1 LLDFGRKLQL
11 RAGLSPG
18 QINSALQSEAKATGL
33 PITWNY
39 EDVRNKFAL
48 TQEQKSLDASNLMEF
63 LVERKLGQVPRVIYL
78 NMQLASRLSMVCG
91 VVDDEHGHAQLG
103 CTCIYYI
110 IICLITM
117 SCHPT
122 LHALVTCT

>member
-1 LLDFGRKLQL
+1 LLDFGGKLQL

-91 VVDDEHGHAQLG
+91 VVDDEHGHVQLG

-110 IICLITM
+110 IMCLITM

-122 LHALVTCT
+122 LHALVTCA